1 VATVTS
7 KVSVPAGDVA
17 EMDVAVLTVNDVAT
31 VLSNL
36 TVLAP
41 VKFVPVMVTA
51 VPPAATP
58 AGGEIPVTI
67 GAGVT

>member
-1 VATVTS
+1 
-7 KVSVPAGDVA
+7 
-17 EMDVAVLTVNDVAT
+17 MDVAVLTVNDVAT